1 MSYGITHWNGCGDVD
16 TPEHAGCKKRSEL
29 PVTLDVGDYT
39 AGFSDG
45 YGRGLTDA
53 ARHAIKERVILTDLI
68 TELRDGHRKSERFGD
83 CVQCEEVWPCER
95 VYLAN
100 EAETRL
106 KGLTDE

>member
-29 PVTLDVGDYT
+29 PVTLDVGDYA

-68 TELRDGHRKSERFGD
+68 AELRWMQDRHYGSMGQTPTSEVR
-83 CVQCEEVWPCER
+83 
-95 VYLAN
+95 
-100 EAETRL
+100 EAADRAEARL
-106 KGLTDE
+106 KELSE

>member
-29 PVTLDVGDYT
+29 PVTLDVGDYA

-68 TELRDGHRKSERFGD
+68 AELWEYRDSPDGNKVLAPIIDRAEARLREVTGD
-83 CVQCEEVWPCER
+83 E
-95 VYLAN
+95 
-100 EAETRL
+100 
-106 KGLTDE
+106 